1 MGRSPGCNGGGG
13 GRDMMEL
20 LEEVGENIVAV
31 VLFLL
36 SVGSVFIE
44 VSKIKLNPWTALF
57 KWIGNALNKELK
69 DELKEV
75 KSELSETKS
84 FVKELEK
91 LTDLNEIK
99 RIRAEIFSFADSCRL
114 DVKHTKEN
122 FLHIIDIHEDYET
135 LLEKYDMKNGRISV
149 DYDYIMKVYQECVRK
164 GIIDIHDDYEKLL
177 EKHNMENGRMTS
189 EFNYIK
195 DVYRVCMERDSFI

>member
-1 MGRSPGCNGGGG
+1 
-13 GRDMMEL
+13 MMEL

-122 FLHIIDIHEDYET
+122 FLHIIDIH
-135 LLEKYDMKNGRISV
+135 
-149 DYDYIMKVYQECVRK
+149 
-164 GIIDIHDDYEKLL
+164 DDYEKLL